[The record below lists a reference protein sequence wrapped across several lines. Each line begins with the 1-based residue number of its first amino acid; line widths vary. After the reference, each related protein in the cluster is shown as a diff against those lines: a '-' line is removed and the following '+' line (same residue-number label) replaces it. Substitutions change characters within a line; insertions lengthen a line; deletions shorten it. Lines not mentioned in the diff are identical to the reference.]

1 MAAGRV
7 VIVGGG
13 GAGDAAAFGL
23 RTKGFDGEVVV
34 ISTDPDRPYHRPYL
48 SKEYLRR
55 EVDLH
60 RVYLHDEAHYSKE
73 RIELRL
79 GQRVAGGT
87 LSGRRLTLEGGAE
100 VAFDTLVLATGGSP
114 RTLPGVPRA
123 ANLFTLR
130 SLRDSQSIRDALS
143 VSGRVLLIGAGF
155 IGAEVAASARTLGK
169 EVLMVEAAPVPLS
182 RALGEEVGEVYASIH
197 RSRGV
202 DVRTGTTVEEWH
214 TGGERVI
221 GVTLSDGRR
230 EAVDM
235 VLLGVGIEPNLE
247 VAAALGLPI
256 EGGGVRVDE
265 GLRAAE
271 GVYCAGDIA
280 FHQHPVLGRAVRV
293 EHWQVAR
300 GHGREIAGS
309 IARGHAGHSALPYFW
324 SDQYDVR
331 LEYRGNAS
339 GLDRLVWRG
348 DREALRFSVLYLRE
362 DVVEAVLSVNDPKTN
377 SAAGELIKTRLP
389 VDVAAISD
397 PAVDLRQLA
406 AASRVPGS

>member
-1 MAAGRV
+1 
-7 VIVGGG
+7 
-13 GAGDAAAFGL
+13 
-23 RTKGFDGEVVV
+23 
-34 ISTDPDRPYHRPYL
+34 
-48 SKEYLRR
+48 
-55 EVDLH
+55 
-60 RVYLHDEAHYSKE
+60 
-73 RIELRL
+73 
-79 GQRVAGGT
+79 
-87 LSGRRLTLEGGAE
+87 
-100 VAFDTLVLATGGSP
+100 
-114 RTLPGVPRA
+114 
-123 ANLFTLR
+123 
-130 SLRDSQSIRDALS
+130 
-143 VSGRVLLIGAGF
+143 
-155 IGAEVAASARTLGK
+155 
-169 EVLMVEAAPVPLS
+169 
-182 RALGEEVGEVYASIH
+182 VGEVYASIH

-202 DVRTGTTVEEWH
+202 DVRTGTTVVEWH

-230 EAVDM
+230 EAIDM

-247 VAAALGLPI
+247 VATALGLPI
-256 EGGGVRVDE
+256 AGGGVRVDE

-300 GHGREIAGS
+300 GHGREIGNS
-309 IARGHAGHSALPYFW
+309 IARGHAPHSTLPYFW

-339 GLDRLVWRG
+339 GLDQLVWRG

-377 SAAGELIKTRLP
+377 SAAGELIKTRQR

-397 PAVDLRQLA
+397 PAIDLRQLA
-406 AASRVPGS
+406 AGSRVPGG